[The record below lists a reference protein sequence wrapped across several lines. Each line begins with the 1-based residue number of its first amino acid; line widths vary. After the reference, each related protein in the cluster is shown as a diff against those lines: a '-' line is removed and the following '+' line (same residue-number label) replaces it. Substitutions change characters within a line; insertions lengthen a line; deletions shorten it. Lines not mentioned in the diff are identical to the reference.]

1 MDSSFFVKGSI
12 MEKTVLITGGTSGIG
27 LAAAGKFLQ
36 NGYKVALM
44 ARNEDKGTKA
54 VEMLQGIY
62 PDAQIKFIQGDVS
75 KAADCQRAVAETMEW
90 GGSLEVLVNSAGIYF
105 ERALEDVTEE
115 DIDRMLGINL
125 KGTMFMSKYAVE
137 QMKKRQ
143 EGCIINVS
151 SDAGLHGNML
161 CSTYC
166 ASKGA
171 VNMFTRAM
179 ALELGPYN
187 IRINAV
193 CPGDVLTTL
202 TEKQLKQYPDRQQA
216 LQEMSSVY
224 PLGRIATPEE
234 IASVIY
240 FLSTKEAAFVNG
252 ALWSVDGGITS

>member
-27 LAAAGKFLQ
+27 LAAAREFLQ
-36 NGYKVALM
+36 AGCKVALM
-44 ARNEDKGTKA
+44 ARNEARGAKA
-54 VEMLQGIY
+54 VEELLSQQHEY
-62 PDAQIKFIQGDVS
+62 QVKFIQGDVA
-75 KAADCQRAVAETMEW
+75 KVVDCQRAVAEVADW
-90 GGSLEVLVNSAGIYF
+90 GGSLDVLVNSAGIYF
-105 ERALEDVTEE
+105 ERALEDVSEE
-115 DIDRMLGINL
+115 DVDRMLGVNI
-125 KGTMFMSKYAVE
+125 KGTMFMTKYAVTR
-137 QMKKRQ
+137 MKNQQR
-143 EGCIINVS
+143 GCIINIS
-151 SDAGLHGNML
+151 SDAGIHGNML

-166 ASKGA
+166 ATKGA

-179 ALELGPYN
+179 ALELGPYG

-193 CPGDVLTTL
+193 CPGDVLTPL

>member
-1 MDSSFFVKGSI
+1 

-27 LAAAGKFLQ
+27 LAAARTFLK

-44 ARNEDKGTKA
+44 GRNESKGAKA
-54 VEMLQGIY
+54 VEELSGLPQ
-62 PDAQIKFIQGDVS
+62 DSQAKFISGDVA
-75 KAADCQRAVAETMEW
+75 KVADCQRAVAETVNW
-90 GGSLEVLVNSAGIYF
+90 GGSLDVLVNSAGIYF
-105 ERALEDVTEE
+105 ERALEDVSEE
-115 DIDRMLGINL
+115 DVDRMLGINL
-125 KGTMFMSKYAVE
+125 KGTMFMAKYAVE
-137 QMKKRQ
+137 VMKSQQR
-143 EGCIINVS
+143 GCIINVS

-166 ASKGA
+166 ATKGA

-179 ALELGPYN
+179 ALELGPYG

-193 CPGDVLTTL
+193 CPGDVLTPL
-202 TEKQLKQYPDRQQA
+202 TEEQLKQYPDRQQA

-224 PLGRIATPEE
+224 PLGRIGGPEE

>member
-12 MEKTVLITGGTSGIG
+12 MERTVLITGGTSGIG
-27 LAAAGKFLQ
+27 LETAEKFLQ

-44 ARNEDKGTKA
+44 ARNEDKGIKA
-54 VEMLQGIY
+54 VETLQGIY
-62 PDAQIKFIQGDVS
+62 PDAQIKFIPGDVS
-75 KAADCQRAVAETMEW
+75 KSADCHRAVAETMEW
-90 GGSLEVLVNSAGIYF
+90 GGNLHVLVNSAGIYF
-105 ERALEDVTEE
+105 ERALEDVMEE

-125 KGTMFMSKYAVE
+125 KGTMFMTKYAVE

-143 EGCIINVS
+143 DGCIINVS

-193 CPGDVLTTL
+193 CPGDVLTPL
-202 TEKQLKQYPDRQQA
+202 TEQQLQQYPDRQQA

-224 PLGRIATPEE
+224 PLGRIATSEE

-240 FLSTKEAAFVNG
+240 FLSTREAAFVNG